1 MKVVHFFPIILD
13 NYLLK
18 FGKEKDLLK
27 DLEELFFILLIGKTG
42 VDVVV
47 LILVVVAMVD
57 ECWILS
63 EDFVS
68 TRIELYTLLW

>member
-1 MKVVHFFPIILD
+1 MVHFFPIILD

-27 DLEELFFILLIGKTG
+27 DLDELFFILFIGKTG

-57 ECWILS
+57 EC
-63 EDFVS
+63 
-68 TRIELYTLLW
+68 